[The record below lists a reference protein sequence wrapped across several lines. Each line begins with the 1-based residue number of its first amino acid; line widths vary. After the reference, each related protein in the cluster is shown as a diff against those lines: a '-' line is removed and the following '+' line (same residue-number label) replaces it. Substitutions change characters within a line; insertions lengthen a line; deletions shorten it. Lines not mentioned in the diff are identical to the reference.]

1 MVEVPITIE
10 SDENGYF
17 DRECPNEE
25 CQFQFKIKMKDWEE
39 KVSDDE
45 VHCPMCGHIDTSDKW
60 WTQDQ
65 LDQIQEIA
73 ANYALFHI
81 KSELDKSFK
90 ELARSTR
97 NNKFIK
103 IKYKP
108 GKRVSYIN
116 NPIGQMPE
124 WEQEITC
131 EKCGTT
137 YSVIGSAYFCPC
149 CGHNSASSSFSTSL
163 DTIQKMLNSVDQ
175 MKTLISEKYD
185 VDTAETMCRN
195 MVEGSLG
202 DCVSAFQKFA
212 AQRYTEITGK
222 TPRVNDFQI
231 IDKGSSLFRE
241 ALGFGYEKW
250 LTNEE
255 ISTLELYFQ
264 KRHLFE
270 HNNGMIDQRYLSNT
284 GDKNYL
290 IGQRLIIRKS
300 EIEKI
305 ITILK
310 KLGFG
315 MLSIPIPNK
324 DVNS

>member
-1 MVEVPITIE
+1 MFDIPITIN

-25 CQFQFKIKMKDWEE
+25 CQFQFKVKMKDWEE

-45 VHCPMCGHIDTSDKW
+45 VHCPMCGHVDTSDKW

-65 LDQIQEIA
+65 LNQMQEILSS
-73 ANYALFHI
+73 YALNYI
-81 KSELDKSFK
+81 QSEIDKSFK
-90 ELARSTR
+90 KLARSTK

-108 GKRVSYIN
+108 GRKVSFIN

-131 EKCGTT
+131 EKCRTT

-149 CGHNSASSSFSTSL
+149 CGHNSASSSYSTSL
-163 DTIQKMLNSVDQ
+163 DTIQKMLDSVDQ
-175 MKTLISEKYD
+175 MKVLISEKYGI
-185 VDTAETMCRN
+185 DTAETMSRS

-212 AQRYTEITGK
+212 AQRYTEVTGK
-222 TPRVNDFQI
+222 ILRVNDFQI

-241 ALGFGYEKW
+241 VLGFGYEKW
-250 LTNEE
+250 LTDEE

-270 HNNGMIDQRYLSNT
+270 HNNGMIDERYILKT

-290 IGQRLIIRKS
+290 VGQRLIIRKN

-305 ITILK
+305 ISILR
-310 KLGFG
+310 KLGSG
-315 MLSIPIPNK
+315 MLSIPISNK
-324 DVNS
+324 YVHS

>member
-1 MVEVPITIE
+1 MFDIPITSN

-25 CQFQFKIKMKDWEE
+25 CQFQFKIKMKDWKE
-39 KVSDDE
+39 KISDDE

-60 WTQDQ
+60 LTLYQ
-65 LDQIQEIA
+65 LFLLQEIA
-73 ANYALFHI
+73 SSYALNYI
-81 KSELDKSFK
+81 QSELDKSFK
-90 ELARSTR
+90 KLARSTK
-97 NNKFIK
+97 NNKFFK

-108 GKRVSYIN
+108 RRKVSFIN

-149 CGHNSASSSFSTSL
+149 CGHNSASSSYFTSL
-163 DTIQKMLNSVDQ
+163 DTIQKMLDSVDQ
-175 MKTLISEKYD
+175 MKVLISEKYGI
-185 VDTAETMCRN
+185 DTAETMCRS

-202 DCVSAFQKFA
+202 DCVSAFQKYA
-212 AQRYTEITGK
+212 AQRYTEVTGK

-241 ALGFGYEKW
+241 VLGFGYEKW
-250 LTNEE
+250 LTDEE

-270 HNNGMIDQRYLSNT
+270 HNNGMIDERYISKT
-284 GDKNYL
+284 GDKNYSV
-290 IGQRLIIRKS
+290 GQRLIIRKN

-305 ITILK
+305 ISILR
-310 KLGFG
+310 KLGSG
-315 MLSIPIPNK
+315 ILSIPISNK
-324 DVNS
+324 YVHS